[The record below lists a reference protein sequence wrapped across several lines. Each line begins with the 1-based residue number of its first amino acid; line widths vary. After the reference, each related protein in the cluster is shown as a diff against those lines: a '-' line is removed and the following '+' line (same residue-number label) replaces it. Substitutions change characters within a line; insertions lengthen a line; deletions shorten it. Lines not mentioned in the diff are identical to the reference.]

1 MGRMDRR
8 GFLIAAAAFAG
19 GAAPPQGAGGQ
30 FADGRSVFIGGREFA
45 LADAIA
51 PAMSPPAGKPEP
63 AAPVAA
69 AVLERV
75 LGGGE
80 RIAGGGERTDR
91 WGRVVGPVG
100 WRRATGETTTL
111 EELLLA
117 EGAARVAPQS
127 DDFGFIARCYAA
139 EDGAREK
146 RLGLWREDA
155 WRVRDAARAEWS
167 EGYQVYRGV
176 IRSASERGGRVFFNF
191 GEDFRRDFTATAA
204 RGAFRRW
211 KNRTPLEAYAGASV
225 EARGL
230 VLRINGPSIELK
242 HELQMRVLS
251 PASASAG

>member
-1 MGRMDRR
+1 MNRR

-19 GAAPPQGAGGQ
+19 GAAPPREVGQ
-30 FADGRSVFIGGREFA
+30 FADGRSVFIEGREFA

-51 PAMSPPAGKPEP
+51 PAMSPLGGKPEP
-63 AAPVAA
+63 AAPLAA
-69 AVLERV
+69 AILESV
-75 LGGGE
+75 FGGGA
-80 RIAGGGERTDR
+80 RIAGDSERTDR

-100 WRRATGETTTL
+100 WRRATGEATTL

-167 EGYQVYRGV
+167 DGYQVYRGV
-176 IRSASERGGRVFFNF
+176 IRSASEHGGRVFFNF
-191 GEDFRRDFTATAA
+191 GKDFRTDFTATAA

-211 KNRTPLEAYAGASV
+211 KNRTPLDAYVGASV

-230 VLRINGPSIELK
+230 VLRINGPSIKLK
-242 HELQMRVLS
+242 HEMQMRVLS
-251 PASASAG
+251 PASAFAG